1 MLSFPPSPPKLSEF
15 IHSEQRWHHLG
26 ITMMSKKLGLF
37 SLRDRG
43 KLQQQQHRN
52 HHQEGDNNLQ
62 QQQKDRDHHQEG
74 VSNLQQ
80 QQKRGPGIIKKV
92 TVRNFSHK
100 GLMAERDDESC
111 LRSSHLFSL
120 YISCICSC
128 YGMKPSKGHG
138 VQARCSAV
146 DREEG
151 PDLSVTV
158 NGLKLPNPFL
168 IASGPPGT
176 NYTVMKRA
184 FDEGWGG
191 VIAKTVKF

>member
-1 MLSFPPSPPKLSEF
+1 
-15 IHSEQRWHHLG
+15 
-26 ITMMSKKLGLF
+26 
-37 SLRDRG
+37 
-43 KLQQQQHRN
+43 
-52 HHQEGDNNLQ
+52 
-62 QQQKDRDHHQEG
+62 
-74 VSNLQQ
+74 
-80 QQKRGPGIIKKV
+80 
-92 TVRNFSHK
+92 
-100 GLMAERDDESC
+100 MAERDDESC
-111 LRSSHLFSL
+111 LRVLICFLSTFLIVIFPF
-120 YISCICSC
+120 YICSC
-128 YGMKPSKGHG
+128 YGMKPSEGHG

-191 VIAKTVKF
+191 VIAKTVSSEKIPLKSFLAKHVLHVFQFQCQMD